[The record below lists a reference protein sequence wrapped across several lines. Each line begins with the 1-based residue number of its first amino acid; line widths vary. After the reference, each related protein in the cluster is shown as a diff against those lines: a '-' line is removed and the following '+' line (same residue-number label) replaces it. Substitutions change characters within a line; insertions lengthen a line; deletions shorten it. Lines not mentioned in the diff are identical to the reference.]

1 MNKKIFLLIGGIMS
15 FSVFIFY
22 MTESE
27 PEVIF
32 GYTIAALFVRAF
44 WLLNTLVI
52 FDAYR
57 RSKQKKNKKTPF
69 SLKV

>member
-15 FSVFIFY
+15 FLVFIFS

-27 PEVIF
+27 SEVIF
-32 GYTIAALFVRAF
+32 GYTIDALFVRAF

-57 RSKQKKNKKTPF
+57 RSKQAEKK
-69 SLKV
+69 